1 MRRPTTTTTLPQFL
15 RTADFH
21 TGSEYVRGV
30 VGADNTRD
38 TRGSSV
44 MYCSPSISLM
54 VVGLLVL
61 VGMVVLVVLVVLVVH

>member
-1 MRRPTTTTTLPQFL
+1 M
-15 RTADFH
+15 
-21 TGSEYVRGV
+21 

-61 VGMVVLVVLVVLVVH
+61 VGMVVLVVLVVLVVVVIMKNQSRATSYSNYS